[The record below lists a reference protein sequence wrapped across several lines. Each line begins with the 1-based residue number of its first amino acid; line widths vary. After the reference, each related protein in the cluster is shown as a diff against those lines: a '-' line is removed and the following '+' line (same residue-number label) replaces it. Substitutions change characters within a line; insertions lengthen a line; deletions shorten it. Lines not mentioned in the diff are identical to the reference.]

1 MDNTYSAFISYRH
14 LPEDMAAAKAVERAL
29 ETYRIPADIRKQT
42 GRKKLNRCF
51 RDQDELPLADDLGA
65 SIEKALLESEW
76 LIVICSPELPKSTWC
91 CREIDRFISLGRRNR
106 IIPVLI
112 SGEPA
117 ESYPPQITRSAP
129 EEGGEEIEPLAA
141 DLRGNLRKQLR
152 SEKLRICARML
163 NLNYNDL
170 KKREKER
177 SLKRGLVMVSCV
189 LAVSVAFAAYAMN
202 QNRLLTEQRNAA
214 SRSATEMLIEKSVRS
229 TADGDLGRGLVYALE
244 AYRDSRLFDPEY
256 NAAVSAALEAAMYPT
271 LCSQIGSLQDN
282 GILHRSASLSND
294 GNYIACRQADR
305 SLLVYDSLTGE
316 KLYSIRDAGL
326 FGKVFTPDS
335 RYVCLFRGDTEVSLY
350 TVADGKEALTENV
363 PEGWTVA
370 LGGLSSQGSVAVIR
384 TEDNAAGLYH
394 LFTKELTAIDSVRLT
409 GGTFDRIMAD
419 RSGRR
424 LAWSDGEHVWLTDAD
439 SGEVLR
445 TAEGTLFN
453 VFGEEQGEG
462 PYFCFYS
469 GDDTVFLRW
478 ETGEEVLRTAE
489 RSGGVLSPDGKLH
502 VTVNGISGFTVWDVS
517 TGEEIWTEG
526 HNTANT
532 IYSVAFADNDT
543 LVAAHSDLQ
552 IYRISDRKLL
562 YDSGEE
568 RQTYGFDMAAGRLVM
583 PLRSGGCLVNLMP
596 EEEDILPHMIVE
608 TQADYDRDS
617 LTSPT
622 EYCPLTG
629 TWQGNVY
636 SALRDGEWV
645 SGDPDK
651 EGLFY
656 LFNGGEKLLNPVRGA
671 GPGVFV
677 SPDGT
682 WQAMLRGQEVD
693 IFRSADSPE
702 PVMTIPGNGYDRLWA
717 ALYGDT
723 LALGAYMENLVIFD
737 LSTGEC
743 LGTADTG
750 AMCMRIQ
757 FSPDGRHII
766 AFSAMAGEVSV
777 ISTENMNVIMRI
789 PVTDVLNV
797 YNDLTVGFSKDG
809 TEAVVLYPDGH
820 ADVGLLYHD
829 LEKLVDKAE
838 QYTSAEGRD

>member
-1 MDNTYSAFISYRH
+1 MSYTYSAFISYRH
-14 LPEDMAAAKAVERAL
+14 LPADMAAAKAVERAL
-29 ETYRIPADIRKQT
+29 ETYRIPSDIRKQT

-76 LIVICSPELPKSTWC
+76 LIVICSPELPKSAWC
-91 CREIDRFISLGRRNR
+91 CREVDRFISLGRRDR

-112 SGEPA
+112 SGEPS

-129 EEGGEEIEPLAA
+129 EEGDEEIEPLAA
-141 DLRGNLRKQLR
+141 DLRGNLQKQLR
-152 SEKLRICARML
+152 SEKLRIAARML

-177 SLKRGLVMVSCV
+177 ALKRGLVLVSCV
-189 LAVSVAFAAYAMN
+189 LAAAVAFGVYALN

-229 TADGDLGRGLVYALE
+229 TADGDLGRGLVYALD
-244 AYRDSRLFDPEY
+244 AYRGSRLFDPEY
-256 NAAVSAALEAAMYPT
+256 NTAVSAALEAAMYPT
-271 LCSQIGSLQDN
+271 LYSQIGSLQDN

-294 GNYIACRQADR
+294 GNYIACRQADQ
-305 SLLVYDSLTGE
+305 SLLVYDSLTGG
-316 KLYSIRDAGL
+316 KLYSLRNAGL
-326 FGKVFTPDS
+326 YGTVFSPDS
-335 RYVCLFRGDTEVSLY
+335 RYVCLFRSDTEVSLF
-350 TVADGKEALTENV
+350 TAADGKEVLTESL
-363 PEGWTVA
+363 PEGWTAAVS
-370 LGGLSSQGSVAVIR
+370 GLSPQGAVAVLR
-384 TEDNAAGLYH
+384 TEDHTAGLYH
-394 LFTKELTAIDSVRLT
+394 LFTKELTIIDSVRLS
-409 GGTFDRIMAD
+409 GGTFDQVLAD

-424 LAWSDGEHVWLTDAD
+424 LAWSDGDHVWLTDSD
-439 SGEVLR
+439 SGEILR
-445 TAEGTLFN
+445 TAEGTLFSIN
-453 VFGEEQGEG
+453 WEEQGEG
-462 PYFCFYS
+462 PYFYYYS
-469 GDDTVFLRW
+469 GDQTVFLRW
-478 ETGEEVLRTAE
+478 ETGEEVLRTE

-502 VTVNGISGFTVWDVS
+502 ATVNGTSGFTVWDVS
-517 TGEEIWTEG
+517 TGEELWTEG
-526 HNTANT
+526 HNTGNT

-543 LVAAHSDLQ
+543 LVASHSDIQ
-552 IYRISDRKLL
+552 IYRISDRTLV

-568 RQTYGFDMAAGRLVM
+568 RETYGYDMAAGRLVM

-596 EEEDILPHMIVE
+596 QEEDLLPHMIVE
-608 TQADYDRDS
+608 TRASYDPDNLS
-617 LTSPT
+617 SPT
-622 EYCPLTG
+622 AYCPLVG
-629 TWQGNVY
+629 TWQGSVY
-636 SALRDGEWV
+636 SAQRDGEWV
-645 SGDPDK
+645 SGDPDT
-651 EGLFY
+651 EGLSYF
-656 LFNGGEKLLNPVRGA
+656 FNDEERLLHPVRGA

-682 WQAMLRGQEVD
+682 WQALLRGQEVD
-693 IFRSADSPE
+693 IFRSADGPE

-723 LALGAYMENLVIFD
+723 LALGAYVENLVIFD
-737 LSTGEC
+737 LSSGEC

-750 AMCMRIQ
+750 AMCMKIQ

-766 AFSAMAGEVSV
+766 AFSAMAEEVSV

-797 YNDLTVGFSKDG
+797 YYGLTVGFSRDG

-829 LEKLVDKAE
+829 LDKLVEKAK
-838 QYTSAEGRD
+838 QYTSTDD

>member
-1 MDNTYSAFISYRH
+1 MNYTYSAFISYRH
-14 LPEDMAAAKAVERAL
+14 LPADMAAAKAVERAL
-29 ETYRIPADIRKQT
+29 ETYRIPSDIRKQT
-42 GRKKLNRCF
+42 GRKKLDRCF

-91 CREIDRFISLGRRNR
+91 CREIDRFISLGRRDR

-117 ESYPPQITRSAP
+117 ESYPPEITHSAS
-129 EEGGEEIEPLAA
+129 EDGGEEIEPLAA
-141 DLRGNLRKQLR
+141 DLRGNFRKQLR
-152 SEKLRICARML
+152 SEKLRIAARML

-177 SLKRGLVMVSCV
+177 SLKRGLVLVSCV
-189 LAVSVAFAAYAMN
+189 LAAAVAFAAYALN

-214 SRSATEMLIEKSVRS
+214 SRSATEMLIEKSLRS

-244 AYRDSRLFDPEY
+244 AYRGSRLFDPEY
-256 NAAVSAALEAAMYPT
+256 NAAVSAALESAMYPT
-271 LCSQIGSLQDN
+271 LYSQIGSLQDH
-282 GILHRSASLSND
+282 GILHSSASLSND
-294 GNYIACRQADR
+294 GKYIACRQADQ

-316 KLYSIRDAGL
+316 KLYSLRNAGL
-326 FGKVFTPDS
+326 FGTVFSPDS
-335 RYVCLFRGDTEVSLY
+335 RYVCIFRSGTEVSLFAA
-350 TVADGKEALTENV
+350 ADGKEVLTERL
-363 PEGWTVA
+363 PEGWTAAVS
-370 LGGLSSQGSVAVIR
+370 GLSPRGAVAVLR
-384 TEDNAAGLYH
+384 TEDNAAGLYN
-394 LFTKELTAIDSVRLT
+394 LFTKELTPIGTVHLT
-409 GGTFDRIMAD
+409 GGTFDRILAD

-439 SGEVLR
+439 SGEILR
-445 TAEGTLFN
+445 TAEGTLFS
-453 VFGEEQGEG
+453 VTWEEQGEG

-469 GDDTVFLRW
+469 GDSTVFLGW
-478 ETGEEVLRTAE
+478 ENGEEALRTE

-502 VTVNGISGFTVWDVS
+502 ATVNGTSGFTVWDAS
-517 TGEEIWTEG
+517 TGEELWTEG

-532 IYSVAFADNDT
+532 LYSVAFADNDT
-543 LVAAHSDLQ
+543 LVASHADLQ
-552 IYRISDRKLL
+552 IYRISDRKLV

-568 RQTYGFDMAAGRLVM
+568 RQTYGYDMAAGRLVM
-583 PLRSGGCLVNLMP
+583 PLRSGGCLINLMP
-596 EEEDILPHMIVE
+596 EEKDILPHMIVE
-608 TQADYDRDS
+608 TRTAYDPDS
-617 LTSPT
+617 LSSPT
-622 EYCPLTG
+622 AYCPLAG
-629 TWQGNVY
+629 AWQGAVY
-636 SALRDGEWV
+636 SAQWDGEWV
-645 SGDPDK
+645 SGDPDT

-656 LFNGGEKLLNPVRGA
+656 LFNGEERLLRPVRGA

-702 PVMTIPGNGYDRLWA
+702 PVMTIPGNGYDRLSA
-717 ALYGDT
+717 ALYGNT

-750 AMCMRIQ
+750 AMCVKIQ

-766 AFSAMAGEVSV
+766 AFSAMAEEVSV
-777 ISTENMNVIMRI
+777 ISTENMNIIMRI
-789 PVTDVLNV
+789 PVTDVLSV
-797 YNDLTVGFSKDG
+797 YNGLTVGFSQDG

-820 ADVGLLYHD
+820 ADVGLLYRD
-829 LEKLVDKAE
+829 LDKLVEKAVL
-838 QYTSAEGRD
+838 YTSAED

>member
-1 MDNTYSAFISYRH
+1 MSYTYSAFISYRH
-14 LPEDMAAAKAVERAL
+14 LPPDTAAAKAVEKAL
-29 ETYRIPADIRKQT
+29 ETYRIPSDIRKLT

-76 LIVICSPELPKSTWC
+76 LIVICSPDLPKSAWC
-91 CREIDRFISLGRRNR
+91 CREVDRFISLGRRDR

-117 ESYPPQITRSAP
+117 ESYPPQITRVAS
-129 EEGGEEIEPLAA
+129 EEGDEEIEPLAA

-152 SEKLRICARML
+152 SEKLRIVARML

-177 SLKRGLVMVSCV
+177 SLKRGLVLVSCV
-189 LAVSVAFAAYAMN
+189 LAAAVAFSVYALN

-229 TADGDLGRGLVYALE
+229 TADGSLGQGLVYALE
-244 AYRDSRLFDPEY
+244 AYRGSRLFDPEY
-256 NAAVSAALEAAMYPT
+256 NTAVSAALEAAMYPT
-271 LCSQIGSLQDN
+271 LYSQIGSLQDN

-294 GNYIACRQADR
+294 GNYIACRQADQ

-316 KLYSIRDAGL
+316 KLYSLRNAGL
-326 FGKVFTPDS
+326 YGTVFSPDS
-335 RYVCLFRGDTEVSLY
+335 RYVCLFRGDSEVSLF
-350 TVADGKEALTENV
+350 TVADGKEVLAENI

-370 LGGLSSQGSVAVIR
+370 VSGLSPRGAVAVIR
-384 TEDNAAGLYH
+384 AEDNAAGLYN
-394 LFTKELTAIDSVRLT
+394 LFTKELTPINAVRLT
-409 GGTFDRIMAD
+409 GGTFDRILAD

-424 LAWSDGEHVWLTDAD
+424 LAWSDGEHVWLTDTD
-439 SGEVLR
+439 SGEILR
-445 TAEGTLFN
+445 TLEGSLGITWK
-453 VFGEEQGEG
+453 ERGEG
-462 PYFCFYS
+462 PYFCYYS
-469 GDDTVFLRW
+469 GDSTFFLRW
-478 ETGEEVLRTAE
+478 ETGEEVLRTE
-489 RSGGVLSPDGKLH
+489 HSGGVLSPDGKLH
-502 VTVNGISGFTVWDVS
+502 ATVNGTSGFTVWDVS
-517 TGEEIWTEG
+517 TGEELWTEG
-526 HNTANT
+526 HNTSNT
-532 IYSVAFADNDT
+532 VYSVAFADNDT
-543 LVAAHSDLQ
+543 LVASHADIQ
-552 IYRISDRKLL
+552 IYRISDRTLV

-568 RQTYGFDMAAGRLVM
+568 RQTYGYDMAAGRLVM

-608 TQADYDRDS
+608 TRAAYDRDS

-622 EYCPLTG
+622 AYCPLAG
-629 TWQGNVY
+629 TWQENVY
-636 SALRDGEWV
+636 SAQIDGEWV
-645 SGDPDK
+645 SGDPGK
-651 EGLFY
+651 EGLTYF
-656 LFNGGEKLLNPVRGA
+656 FNGEERLIYPVRGA
-671 GPGVFV
+671 GNGVFV

-723 LALGAYMENLVIFD
+723 LALGAYVENLVIYN
-737 LSTGEC
+737 LSSGEC

-750 AMCMRIQ
+750 AMCMKIQ

-766 AFSAMAGEVSV
+766 AFSAMAEEVSV

-797 YNDLTVGFSKDG
+797 YNDLTVGFSRDG

-820 ADVGLLYHD
+820 ADVGLLYKD
-829 LEKLVDKAE
+829 LDVLVDKAQ
-838 QYTSAEGRD
+838 QYTSAGD